1 MDFIF
6 KNVHGLFRTCPLLPG
21 ALTAGSAPRLLRPSP
36 PCFVLPSH
44 TGKSPWFPG
53 NLLPQQSVHT
63 FRERG
68 ALARPA
74 LRWAQLPVPRLTL
87 QRTEFHTVLGGPQTP
102 RIQHRARAPSPH
114 FRPPRSAPA
123 SVTLHPDGWA
133 VCAGAPQ
140 PRPLDVARPLR
151 RRGVSARV
159 LKATSERRR
168 ARWGLPAQVSRA
180 GRGAARRAGAG
191 PSGVRCP
198 RPCRWP
204 RCPRAEGGGRGTAG
218 RAGRSPGRTRA
229 RGRLRSSPAQVGSC
243 PLVPPPSPVSCAL
256 KRWFSWKAVSPGP
269 GQRCG
274 HLCVLRMR
282 VFVFTVVQVLGVS
295 LGPNRPSDVDIHQ

>member
-140 PRPLDVARPLR
+140 PRPLGRSAAVTAPRRLGARFKSNFGATAGKMGPPCPGEPGRPGCGAKGRGGPERSEVSSAVPLASLSA
-151 RRGVSARV
+151 RRGRRPGDGGARGA
-159 LKATSERRR
+159 LARQDAGPR
-168 ARWGLPAQVSRA
+168 APPLFARA
-180 GRGAARRAGAG
+180 GGKL
-191 PSGVRCP
+191 
-198 RPCRWP
+198 
-204 RCPRAEGGGRGTAG
+204 
-218 RAGRSPGRTRA
+218 SPG
-229 RGRLRSSPAQVGSC
+229 SSTE
-243 PLVPPPSPVSCAL
+243 
-256 KRWFSWKAVSPGP
+256 PGV
-269 GQRCG
+269 
-274 HLCVLRMR
+274 LC
-282 VFVFTVVQVLGVS
+282 T
-295 LGPNRPSDVDIHQ
+295 